1 MGIMYISPSLMILF
15 MKVFLYSLLLGFS
28 LFCFSCSDSSN
39 MENAG
44 IVLHVNLDKK
54 INSFKEIF
62 SKVEIIPLET
72 VDSSLIVW
80 MKKVIPVGNKLYV
93 YDDWAYN
100 LHVFDKNG
108 NYQHR
113 IGRKGQGPGEYL
125 NMQDCVIDVTN
136 NDIYMLSIYGRIK
149 RFTLDGVFK
158 EEMELPARPHYYSM
172 TLLDNSHLATWS
184 CLEKEEGGVLIID
197 KHTSDTIGSYWHD
210 DRMFDNQQ
218 YFPFFQN
225 EGKTYFATGIRQ
237 QVYEVTTTG
246 LRPAYLWDF
255 GKYNIRESTYE
266 YYLNIENSTER
277 NEKIIDDYGTDMLP
291 FNLLIQ
297 RQNERY
303 SYVGLQREKGIRPS
317 MTHVFY
323 DHKRNESLVFDHL
336 NGKDCKMN
344 PPLYFG
350 DDYLLT
356 DILYDDRETFKSILP
371 KEEYQKLE
379 NMLEDDNPCLLKL
392 YFKK

>member
-1 MGIMYISPSLMILF
+1 MNKHFYWIIGVILMVCACDNSPKRS
-15 MKVFLYSLLLGFS
+15 K
-28 LFCFSCSDSSN
+28 
-39 MENAG
+39 EG
-44 IVLHVNLDKK
+44 IVYQVDLNKK
-54 INSFKEIF
+54 MNPFEDIF
-62 SKVEIIPLET
+62 SKAEIIPLET

-80 MKKVIPVGNKLYV
+80 IKKVIPIGNELYV

-136 NDIYMLSIYGRIK
+136 KDIYMLSIYGRIK
-149 RFTLDGVFK
+149 RFTLDGFFK
-158 EEMELPARPHYYSM
+158 EEIELPARPHYYSM
-172 TLLDNSHLATWS
+172 SLLDNSHLATWS
-184 CLEKEEGGVLIID
+184 CLEKEEGGVLVID
-197 KHTSDTIGSYWHD
+197 KQTSDTIGSYWHD

-218 YFPFFQN
+218 YYPFFQN
-225 EGKTYFATGIRQ
+225 EGKTYFATALRQ
-237 QVYEVTTTG
+237 QVYEVTTSG
-246 LRPAYLWDF
+246 LKPAFLWDF
-255 GKYNIRESTYE
+255 GKDNIRESRLE
-266 YYLNIENSTER
+266 YYLSIENSNDR
-277 NEKIIDDYGTDMLP
+277 NNEIIDDIGTEGLP
-291 FNLLIQ
+291 FILDKQ
-297 RQNERY
+297 AQNKTY
-303 SYVGLQREKGIRPS
+303 SYLALQRETGMRPQMS
-317 MTHVFY
+317 HVFY
-323 DHKRNESLVFDHL
+323 HKEKEKALVFDFL

-356 DILYDDRETFKSILP
+356 DVLYDDRETFQSILP

-392 YFKK
+392 YFK